1 MTETKIPLVD
11 SHLNTVIEQHEAVG
25 ILHKDSFPLASPTAL
40 LCHHSCRM
48 ECLPRS
54 CAGLSSA
61 FTVIQH
67 ALHLV
72 SKHAWM
78 YHAASQFANNMPCK
92 ARKQLPSN
100 THRFGHG
107 GLHDAEQPEGR
118 W

>member
-1 MTETKIPLVD
+1 MKLLAYCIKTVSRLPLLLPFCATTAAAW
-11 SHLNTVIEQHEAVG
+11 SACLAHALG
-25 ILHKDSFPLASPTAL
+25 CLLHSQSYKHGS
-40 LCHHSCRM
+40 
-48 ECLPRS
+48 
-54 CAGLSSA
+54 
-61 FTVIQH
+61 H

-107 GLHDAEQPEGR
+107 GPHDAEQPEGR